1 MNLLLLGATG
11 LVGKNV
17 LAQALTDSTV
27 TSVVA
32 PTRHVLAP
40 HPKLRNPVSDSLTS
54 FVSDGFT
61 DRIDGVICALGT
73 TIAKAGSKEAFRDVD
88 YQLPLT
94 FAKSARDQNVGTF
107 VLVSASTANVGSS
120 IFYSKTK
127 GEVERDIERLGFPSL
142 TIVRPGLI
150 DGERDESRFIEGVG
164 LRLMSLLGPLVPKKM
179 RINPAPVIA
188 SACLS
193 AFRDGKPG
201 IHYCLA
207 ESMVGA

>member
-17 LAQALTDSTV
+17 LAQALADPTV

-32 PTRHVLAP
+32 PTRRALAP
-40 HPKLRNPVSDSLTS
+40 HPKLRNPVADSLGS
-54 FVSDGFT
+54 FLSDGFP
-61 DRIDGVICALGT
+61 DGIDGVICALGT
-73 TIAKAGSKEAFRDVD
+73 TIAKAGSKEAFREVD
-88 YQLPLT
+88 YQLPLS
-94 FAKSARDQNVGTF
+94 FAKSAREHDVGTF
-107 VLVSASTANVGSS
+107 VLVTASTANANSS

-127 GEVERDIERLGFPSL
+127 GEVEREIERVGFPSL

-150 DGERDESRFIEGVG
+150 EGEREESRFMESVG

-188 SACLS
+188 AACLG

-201 IHYCLA
+201 VHYCLA

>member
-17 LAQALTDSTV
+17 LAQALVGSTV

-32 PTRHVLAP
+32 PTRRSLAP

-54 FVSDGFT
+54 FLSDGFP
-61 DRIDGVICALGT
+61 DGIDGVICALGT
-73 TIAKAGSKEAFRDVD
+73 TIAKAGSKEAFREVD
-88 YQLPLT
+88 YQLPLS
-94 FAKSARDQNVGTF
+94 FAKAARDRNVGTF
-107 VLVSASTANVGSS
+107 VLVTASTANASSS

-150 DGERDESRFIEGVG
+150 EGEREESRLFESVG
-164 LRLMSLLGPLVPKKM
+164 LRLMGLLGPLVPKKM

-193 AFRDGKPG
+193 AFLDGKPG
-201 IHYCLA
+201 VHYCLA
-207 ESMVGA
+207 ESLVGA